1 MLKLVVF
8 AFVGIVKLVL
18 TAVINALL
26 VGDMLKLGR
35 VEVRVGT
42 ELMRGVWKEVVM
54 TRIVLF
60 VLITS
65 VCAEKNST
73 PKKQYYQC

>member
-1 MLKLVVF
+1 MVF

-26 VGDMLKLGR
+26 VGDMLKLG
-35 VEVRVGT
+35 RVGT